1 MRMPHARQSSEAAMA
16 LVELG
21 RFNRQEAFIVQGR
34 LEDDDIPSF
43 VFDAGAS
50 IADGSYLL
58 IPVRV
63 MVDDEDL
70 AAARIILDAAGAP
83 TP

>member
-1 MRMPHARQSSEAAMA
+1 MA

-21 RFNRQEAFIVQGR
+21 RFDRQEAYIVQGV
-34 LEDDDIPSF
+34 LEDVEIMSF
-43 VFDAGAS
+43 VFDAGTS

-70 AAARIILDAAGAP
+70 SQARRVLDSHA
-83 TP
+83 

>member
-1 MRMPHARQSSEAAMA
+1 MA

-21 RFNRQEAFIVQGR
+21 RFDRQEAYIVQGV
-34 LEDDDIPSF
+34 LEDGDIPSF
-43 VFDAGAS
+43 VFNAGTS

-70 AAARIILDAAGAP
+70 SQARRILDSHA
-83 TP
+83 

>member
-1 MRMPHARQSSEAAMA
+1 MA

-21 RFNRQEAFIVQGR
+21 RFDRQEAFIVQSR
-34 LEDDDIPSF
+34 LESEDVPSF

-50 IADGSYLL
+50 IADGSWLL

-70 AAARIILDAAGAP
+70 DRARAILGNLA
-83 TP
+83 

>member
-1 MRMPHARQSSEAAMA
+1 MA

-21 RFNRQEAFIVQGR
+21 RFNRNEAHIVIGR
-34 LEDDDIPSF
+34 LDSEGIEAVALD
-43 VFDAGAS
+43 GNAS
-50 IADGSYLL
+50 IADGSYLF

-70 AAARIILDAAGAP
+70 AAARKIISDAA
-83 TP
+83 

>member
-1 MRMPHARQSSEAAMA
+1 MA

-21 RFNRQEAFIVQGR
+21 RFDRQEAFIVQSR
-34 LEDDDIPSF
+34 LEAEDIPSF

-50 IADGSYLL
+50 IADGSWLL

-70 AAARIILDAAGAP
+70 VAARALLDNSA
-83 TP
+83 

>member
-1 MRMPHARQSSEAAMA
+1 MT

-21 RFNRQEAFIVQGR
+21 RFDRQEAFIVQGR
-34 LEDDDIPSF
+34 LEDEEIPSF

-70 AAARIILDAAGAP
+70 ERAQAILRDAA
-83 TP
+83 

>member
-1 MRMPHARQSSEAAMA
+1 MA

-21 RFNRQEAFIVQGR
+21 RYDRQEAHIVIGR
-34 LEDDDIPSF
+34 LAAEGIPAF
-43 VFDAGAS
+43 AFDGNAS

-63 MVDDEDL
+63 MVDADDREAACELL
-70 AAARIILDAAGAP
+70 ANPA
-83 TP
+83 

>member
-1 MRMPHARQSSEAAMA
+1 MRVNHRKAGMA

-34 LEDDDIPSF
+34 LEDDDISSF

-63 MVDDEDL
+63 MVDDDDL
-70 AAARIILDAAGAP
+70 AAARAIVDAAGGP